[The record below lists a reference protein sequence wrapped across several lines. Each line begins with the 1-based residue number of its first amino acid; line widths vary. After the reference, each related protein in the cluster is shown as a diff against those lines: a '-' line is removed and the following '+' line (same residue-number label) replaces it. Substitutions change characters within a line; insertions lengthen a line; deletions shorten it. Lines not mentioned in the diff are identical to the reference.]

1 MHTEDPD
8 GRIIRHP
15 FIRHEHAHP
24 GRLRSKGVFE
34 QVSADGHEKLGS
46 QALGLGAVGIPIY
59 GIRDFFSGKVL
70 HLVTVPNSRLATTI
84 GHVFLDFLEIYGG
97 TY

>member
-8 GRIIRHP
+8 GPIIRHP
-15 FIRHEHAHP
+15 FIRREHAHP